1 MHIAAGDIEELI
13 LPAGPHRWRVLKSGM
28 GPVALCLHGAGGSA
42 DSFKPLMG
50 ALSSKLTIVA
60 PDLPGHGG
68 TRLGSSARSGLEP
81 IAEDVAMLLDKLRI
95 APEFTIGHSAGA
107 AVSLELDQVLSPQ
120 GHVLIN
126 AALSEFEGLAGW
138 VFPAM
143 AKGLSL
149 TPFAADFLA
158 RNLSRDEKLRGLL
171 ESTGSDVTEEI
182 LLRYQGLAQNRE
194 HVNGTLK
201 MMAAWDLKPL
211 LNRMRSIR
219 TRTLLVAANKDGT
232 VPVSVSKKAKQ
243 TLYDAELILH
253 EGGHLLHE
261 ERPQLVADDI
271 SRFFA
276 LPDT

>member
-1 MHIAAGDIEELI
+1 MHVASGEIEELTI
-13 LPAGPHRWRVLKSGM
+13 PAGPHRWRVLKSGR

-42 DSFKPLMG
+42 DSFRPLMST
-50 ALSSKLTIVA
+50 LSSKLTMLA

-68 TRLGSSARSGLEP
+68 TRLGSNARSGLEP
-81 IAEDVAMLLDKLRI
+81 MAQDVAALLDKLEV

-107 AVSLELDQVLSPQ
+107 AVSLELDQVLCPR

-158 RNLSRDEKLRGLL
+158 RNLSRNEKLRGLL
-171 ESTGSDVTEEI
+171 ASTGSDVTEDI
-182 LLRYQGLAQNRE
+182 LLRYQALARNRD
-194 HVNGTLK
+194 HVDGTLK

-211 LNRMRSIR
+211 LARIKSIR
-219 TRTLLVAANKDGT
+219 TPTLLIAANKDGT
-232 VPVSVSKKAKQ
+232 VPVSVSKMAKE
-243 TLYDAELILH
+243 TLYKAELILH
-253 EGGHLLHE
+253 DGGHLLHE

-271 SRFFA
+271 ARFIA
-276 LPDT
+276 L